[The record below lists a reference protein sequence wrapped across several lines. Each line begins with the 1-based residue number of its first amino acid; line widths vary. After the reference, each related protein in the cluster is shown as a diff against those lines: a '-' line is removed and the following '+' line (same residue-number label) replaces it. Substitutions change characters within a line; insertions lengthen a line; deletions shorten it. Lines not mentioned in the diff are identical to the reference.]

1 MIKTVFAFAILL
13 MAFNTT
19 NAQYYYKDIL
29 SNKQLIAEMAQLKE
43 QKIRTVSLKSFE
55 DDGMPSEGFFCEKK
69 ISRNYTSAE
78 TLTKSNITGASVFT
92 SNFNE
97 KGLLLQTVDSSE
109 ISSST
114 SLYTYYDNG
123 KIKSITSILRSSD
136 DDFKNEIKEE
146 HFYEYN
152 DKETPVKM
160 TVVKNFGD
168 SIAYIFSTDEN
179 NNVTIE
185 KNTRTGDTYYYYYDT
200 KNRITDVVRLNQF
213 NQKMLPDYM
222 FEYNNAGLIT
232 QMTTTEEGGSYYFI
246 WKYSYENGLR
256 TKEKCYSKE
265 KRLMGSIE
273 YEYK

>member
-1 MIKTVFAFAILL
+1 MIKTVFASAILL

-29 SNKQLIAEMAQLKE
+29 SNKQLIAEMEQLKE

-69 ISRNYTSAE
+69 ISRNYTSTE

-92 SNFNE
+92 SSFDN

-114 SLYTYYDNG
+114 SVYTYYDNG
-123 KIKSITSILRSSD
+123 KINSITSVLRSSD
-136 DDFKNEIKEE
+136 DDFKNEIREE

-152 DKETPVKM
+152 DKEIAVKM
-160 TVVKNFGD
+160 TLVKNFGD
-168 SIAYIFSTDEN
+168 SITYIFSADEKN
-179 NNVTIE
+179 NITIE
-185 KNTRTGDTYYYYYDT
+185 KNTRSGDTYYYYYDA
-200 KNRITDVVRLNQF
+200 KNRITDVVRLNKF

-256 TKEKCYSKE
+256 IKEKCYSKE